1 MEDWEDVQIPPLLSK
16 EHPRNKWDDEDVKES
31 WEDEDEPAPAPVV
44 KPPHEKAPKKSTAK
58 TTEKRGKTVDVVKEE
73 KLDPLAEKLRQQR
86 KVTIIS
92 V

>member
-1 MEDWEDVQIPPLLSK
+1 MKMNQLRSGNNTQLVME
-16 EHPRNKWDDEDVKES
+16 N
-31 WEDEDEPAPAPVV
+31 V